1 MEGSLKWFWTSA
13 WIYAL
18 ALGTVKMSI
27 LFQYLRFFTVKKWRI
42 ACYVTMAL
50 NTGVTI
56 YGVVVTIFLC
66 KPVSAFW
73 SLPSSG
79 TCLNRLAV
87 G

>member
-73 SLPSSG
+73 SLPSNG
-79 TCLNRLAV
+79 TCLDRLAV